1 MCAETLTWHH
11 ADMFTIDKSTDRLWA
26 FLSEKIAKR
35 SKPIALACCDC
46 SETTVDWSFHN
57 SDANVSQPPLHNHWS
72 TMPINLTMN
81 FFLHFSI
88 GWEPMDMLSALS
100 EHSTSDIDLVS
111 HKSNTGEIKT
121 FLPLRQRLQD
131 YNAQND
137 IEIPCKYSRRSPL
150 KEKLFLLSSSCSA
163 SQAWNLCC
171 SYRISGGSA
180 SSFYLL
186 STLRDFMP
194 REEKH

>member
-11 ADMFTIDKSTDRLWA
+11 IDMFTIDESTDRLWA

-35 SKPIALACCDC
+35 SKAIALACCDFWEYRRLIISQFRRQC
-46 SETTVDWSFHN
+46 VAASSPQPLKH
-57 SDANVSQPPLHNHWS
+57 DANQSHNELFSPFLNRLGIDGYAWCAFGTLHIGYWSCFSQKQHWR
-72 TMPINLTMN
+72 NKN
-81 FFLHFSI
+81 VFV
-88 GWEPMDMLSALS
+88 A
-100 EHSTSDIDLVS
+100 
-111 HKSNTGEIKT
+111 
-121 FLPLRQRLQD
+121 QRLQD

-137 IEIPCKYSRRSPL
+137 IEIPCKYFRRSPL
-150 KEKLFLLSSSCSA
+150 NEKLFLLSSSYSL

-186 STLRDFMP
+186 PTLRDFMP